1 MKKLRELRK
10 KHKLSMKEFGTILGL
25 SESTI
30 SLYET
35 GKREPDISTLVRISE
50 YFNISVDEL
59 LGRTHTH
66 NINNESINEHE
77 KLLLNAYRK
86 NLDMQPAVDRL
97 LGIEPKML
105 RAIKIARSNNST
117 VQEIYGNFS
126 DLLNAPR
133 VESDDDI

>member
-10 KHKLSMKEFGTILGL
+10 KHKLSMKEFGLIFGL

-35 GKREPDISTLVRISE
+35 GKREPDISTLIKMSE

-59 LGRTHTH
+59 LGRTYT
-66 NINNESINEHE
+66 NKNNNEFISEHE

-86 NLDMQPAVDRL
+86 NSDMRPAVDRL
-97 LGIEPKML
+97 LGIESKMM

-117 VQEIYGNFS
+117 VQEIYEDFS

-133 VESDDDI
+133 LEDDDL

>member
-10 KHKLSMKEFGTILGL
+10 KHKLSMKEFGTIFGL

-35 GKREPDISTLVRISE
+35 GKREPDISTLVRMSE

-59 LGRTHTH
+59 LGRTFTH
-66 NINNESINEHE
+66 KINNEFISEHE
-77 KLLLNAYRK
+77 KLLLNAYRR

-97 LGIEPKML
+97 LGIEPKMM
-105 RAIKIARSNNST
+105 RAVKIARSNNST
-117 VQEIYGNFS
+117 VQEIYGDFS
-126 DLLNAPR
+126 DLLNAPPL
-133 VESDDDI
+133 EDDDL

>member
-10 KHKLSMKEFGTILGL
+10 KHKLSMKEFGTIFGL

-35 GKREPDISTLVRISE
+35 GKREPDISTLVRMSE

-59 LGRTHTH
+59 LGRTYT
-66 NINNESINEHE
+66 NKNNDEFISEHE
-77 KLLLNAYRK
+77 KLLLTAYRR
-86 NLDMQPAVDRL
+86 NSDMQPAVDRL
-97 LGIEPKML
+97 LGIEPKMM

-117 VQEIYGNFS
+117 VQEIYGDFS

-133 VESDDDI
+133 LKDDDL